1 MTDRRKFLGG
11 LAASAPVALGMVPFA
26 APAFA
31 QNVAAGDMAGPALF
45 GSPSRTFPFAPDVYR
60 ERRAKLMARMGGG
73 VGVIYS
79 ATSQPEGV
87 LDNLSTQDDDF
98 EYLTGIQDEI
108 GAALLLAPSE
118 VGTREY
124 LFLRSRDDESER
136 WEGVRLSTG
145 AELERRT
152 GFDKIYRTGS
162 LSGLT
167 SSLAARS
174 GKMHFLGPIVSP
186 NAPVPAAL
194 ELYGKIAQRNPGVST
209 VNSAT
214 LIRDMRVQKEPREIA
229 LIRKAIAATE
239 AGLMAAMA
247 QVRVGMTERE
257 LKAIIENAFRA
268 NGGDGLGFQ
277 SITATGRA
285 SAVLHY
291 DGNDGVVRDGDMVLC
306 DVGAHV
312 GGYSAD
318 ITRTF
323 PANGRF
329 TAEQR
334 QVYDTVLAAQN
345 AAHKALKAGTPY
357 TAAQD
362 AADRVIEASGKADAF
377 WHSLGHFVG
386 LDVHDVGDMRAPL
399 PENAVVT
406 IEPGIYLPERGFG
419 VRIEDDYLITKAGAD
434 HMSTGVP
441 REASAIEAL
450 MARR

>member
-1 MTDRRKFLGG
+1 MTDRRSFLGG
-11 LAASAPVALGMVPFA
+11 LTATAPAALGMMPLA
-26 APAFA
+26 APAWA
-31 QNVAAGDMAGPALF
+31 QDGMAGPALF

-60 ERRAKLMARMGGG
+60 ERRAKLMAKMGGG
-73 VGVIYS
+73 VGVVYS

-87 LDNLSTQDDDF
+87 LDPLSSQDDDF
-98 EYLTGIQDEI
+98 EYLTGIQDEV

-118 VGTREY
+118 SGVREY
-124 LFLRSRDDESER
+124 LFLRPRDDESER

-152 GFDKIYRTGS
+152 GFDKVYRSGS
-162 LSGLT
+162 LAGMT
-167 SSLAARS
+167 SALAGRS
-174 GKMHFLGPIVSP
+174 GKMHFLGPVVSP

-194 ELYGKIAQRNPGVST
+194 ELYGKIAQRNPGVVT

-214 LIRDMRVQKEPREIA
+214 MIRDMRVQKEPREIA
-229 LIRKAIAATE
+229 LIRKAITATE
-239 AGLMAAMA
+239 AGLRAAMR
-247 QVRVGMTERE
+247 QVRVGMSERE
-257 LKAIIENAFRA
+257 LKAVIENAFRA

-291 DGNDGVVRDGDMVLC
+291 DGNDGVIRDGDMVLC

-318 ITRTF
+318 ITRSF

-329 TAEQR
+329 TDEQR
-334 QVYDTVLAAQN
+334 RIYDTVLAAQN
-345 AAHKALKAGTPY
+345 AGHRALKAGVPY

-362 AADRVIEASGKADAF
+362 AAEMVIDASGNGDAF

-386 LDVHDVGDMRAPL
+386 LDVHDVGDIRAPL

-419 VRIEDDYLITKAGAD
+419 VRIEDDYLITRNGAE

-441 REASAIEAL
+441 REVAAIEAL
-450 MARR
+450 MAR